1 MPMTVHKPLCNANDY
16 YAHKSES
23 NSSSAVI
30 VLRLK
35 IVHLFKI
42 LRHLIGHLH
51 CIENGHT
58 HVSISYCSV
67 YVDRGR

>member
-1 MPMTVHKPLCNANDY
+1 MPMIITHISQRVTA
-16 YAHKSES
+16 

-35 IVHLFKI
+35 TVHLFKI